1 MDKGRSE
8 RLSFVIRLWLV
19 HDEGE
24 GTWRVSLRSV
34 QTGEHLGFASLEEA
48 FGYLRQETGAASAS
62 DGEEGPAPKR

>member
-1 MDKGRSE
+1 MGKGRSD

-34 QTGEHLGFASLEEA
+34 QTGEHLGFANLEEA
-48 FGYLRQETGAASAS
+48 FGYLRQRVAEGSRAPGDQGDA
-62 DGEEGPAPKR
+62 GE